1 MSDLL
6 NELLKNS
13 MEREAKKLASNGG
26 VTEQD
31 RYGNLLD
38 SVKGRDIAQEETD
51 KYYGN
56 VSQVLNTAKN
66 NRLKREKENAENA
79 EGKRLNTKTKLGYAK
94 EISEILKQHPE
105 YLPELLEILEII
117 EEDLYDYLS
126 LEKKANIT
134 LYDQAL
140 SHLVKKK
147 TINGI
152 PKA

>member
-13 MEREAKKLASNGG
+13 MEREAQKIASNGG

-38 SVKGRDIAQEETD
+38 SVKGRDIAQEEAD

-66 NRLKREKENAENA
+66 NRLKREKTDAENVRNLQRIVSDVESRERREA
-79 EGKRLNTKTKLGYAK
+79 DAFVNRNRKYLDKAK
-94 EISEILKQHPE
+94 ETISRERNKS
-105 YLPELLEILEII
+105 YF
-117 EEDLYDYLS
+117 S
-126 LEKKANIT
+126 
-134 LYDQAL
+134 
-140 SHLVKKK
+140 
-147 TINGI
+147 
-152 PKA
+152 

>member
-13 MEREAKKLASNGG
+13 MEREAQKIASNGG

-38 SVKGRDIAQEETD
+38 SVKGRDIAQEEAD

-66 NRLKREKENAENA
+66 NRLKREKTDAENA
-79 EGKRLNTKTKLGYAK
+79 RNLQRIVSDVENRERREADAFVDRNRKYLNKAK
-94 EISEILKQHPE
+94 ETISRERNKS
-105 YLPELLEILEII
+105 YF
-117 EEDLYDYLS
+117 D
-126 LEKKANIT
+126 
-134 LYDQAL
+134 
-140 SHLVKKK
+140 
-147 TINGI
+147 
-152 PKA
+152 